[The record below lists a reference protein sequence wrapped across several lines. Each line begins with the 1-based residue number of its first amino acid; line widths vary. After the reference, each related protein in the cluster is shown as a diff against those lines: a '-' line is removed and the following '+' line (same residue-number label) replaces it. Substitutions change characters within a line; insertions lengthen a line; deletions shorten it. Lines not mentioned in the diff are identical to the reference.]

1 MKKETSHKALEQTV
15 GKLARKAIRRKPSK
29 RQPLTSGDDW
39 RSLADNAPNLILVVD
54 REGVI
59 HYINQ
64 TVPGLAVEE
73 VVGKS
78 HYDYAT
84 PGYRKMMKKA
94 IGHVFETGTTTSYE
108 IEGVGPDGR
117 ASWYTSQL
125 GPIKRKGRVVGVTIM
140 PTDITKQKQ
149 AEAELKIK
157 QDGLKA
163 KAKELREVNNA
174 LRVLIEQ
181 RREDRKQLEEK
192 ILLNVKELI
201 LPYINKLKNN
211 GLNTQQVTY
220 LKILESNLSDIVSPF
235 IHRLSSRF
243 SALTP
248 KEIQVAH
255 LIREGKKTSEIA
267 ELLGSSKRTIE
278 SHRQSLRYKL
288 GVKQT
293 KGNLRSYLLS
303 M

>member
-1 MKKETSHKALEQTV
+1 MKKETSHKELEQTV
-15 GKLARKAIRRKPSK
+15 GNPEKKAIGRKRSK

-39 RSLADNAPNLILVVD
+39 RSLADNAPNLILIVD
-54 REGVI
+54 RKGII
-59 HYINQ
+59 HYINR
-64 TVPGLAVEE
+64 TVAGLEVEK

-78 HYDYAT
+78 HYDYAD
-84 PGYRKMMKKA
+84 PKYRRIMKKA

-125 GPIKRKGRVVGVTIM
+125 GPIKRKGRVVAVTIM

-149 AEAELKIK
+149 AEAEMKTK
-157 QDGLKA
+157 QDDLKA

-174 LRVLIEQ
+174 LRVLIKQ
-181 RREDRKQLEEK
+181 RKGDRRELQEK
-192 ILLNVKELI
+192 ILLNVKKLV
-201 LPYINKLKNN
+201 LPYIDKLRSN
-211 GLNTQQVTY
+211 GLNAQQVTY

-255 LIREGKKTSEIA
+255 LIREGKNTSEIA
-267 ELLGSSKRTIE
+267 DLLGSSKRTIE